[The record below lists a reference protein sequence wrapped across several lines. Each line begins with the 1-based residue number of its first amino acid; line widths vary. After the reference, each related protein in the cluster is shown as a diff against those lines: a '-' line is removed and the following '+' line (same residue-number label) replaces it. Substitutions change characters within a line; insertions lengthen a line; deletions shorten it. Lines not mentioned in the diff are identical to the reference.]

1 MSDQRHIVVVE
12 DDERISGILTDYLCN
27 EGFCTTSFSDG
38 GVALREVKKSMP
50 DLIVL
55 DVMIPG
61 IDGIKFCRAIR
72 QFSDVPII
80 IVSARIDEV
89 DKLLGLDTGADDYM
103 CKPISPRELMS
114 RVHSLLRRVEGR
126 VSQGKRP
133 WIIDDQGFRIAWKE
147 EWLRLTPL
155 EFRMLRLLL
164 SHPGRV
170 FSRYQ
175 LLDSIHEE
183 HRDITDRAVDTHI
196 KNIRKKIQT
205 IDSAQEH
212 IISVYGVG
220 YRFET

>member
-12 DDERISGILTDYLCN
+12 DDERISSILTDYLRN
-27 EGFCTTSFSDG
+27 EGFHATWFADG
-38 GVALREVKKSMP
+38 GIALREVKKNMP

-55 DVMIPG
+55 DVMIPS
-61 IDGIKFCRAIR
+61 IDGINFCRAIR

-133 WIIDDQGFRIAWKE
+133 WIIDDQGFRIAWKG

-196 KNIRKKIQT
+196 KNIRKKIQN
-205 IDSAQEH
+205 IDPVQEH
-212 IISVYGVG
+212 IISIYGVG

>member
-12 DDERISGILTDYLCN
+12 DDERISGILTDYLRN
-27 EGFCTTSFSDG
+27 EGFCTTWFSDG

-61 IDGIKFCRAIR
+61 IDGINFCRAIR

-80 IVSARIDEV
+80 IVSARIDEA

-133 WIIDDQGFRIAWKE
+133 WIIDDQGFRIAWKG
-147 EWLRLTPL
+147 EWLGLTPL

-196 KNIRKKIQT
+196 KNIRKKIKT